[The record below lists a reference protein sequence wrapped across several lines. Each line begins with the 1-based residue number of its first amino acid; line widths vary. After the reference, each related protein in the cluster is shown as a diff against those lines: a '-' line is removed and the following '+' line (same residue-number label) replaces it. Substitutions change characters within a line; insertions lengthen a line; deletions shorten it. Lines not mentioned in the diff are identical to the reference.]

1 MRIGIMGGTFNPI
14 HNGHLLIAEN
24 AYHQF
29 HLDKIL
35 FMVAGNPPHKTNLT
49 VVDSSHRCQMVKE
62 AILNVPYFELDERE
76 VHNQRLSYTYL
87 TLTELKQSHPE
98 DEFFFIMGADS
109 LLYFEKWRN
118 PEIILEKATVLI
130 AVRDMVDSD
139 KVLSTAKEIT
149 KKLGGTMDLI
159 QTPMFDVSSNNI
171 RSRIANKDT
180 VRYLLPD
187 SVIDYIKKN
196 NLYTL

>member
-139 KVLSTAKEIT
+139 KVLSTAKGIT